1 MEAQQDFKELLE
13 LFNANNVDYIIV
25 GSYALAFHGVPRY
38 TGDIDIFVR
47 PDKENA
53 KSIIKALNDFGF
65 ASLNLNVDDFT
76 SQDKI
81 IQLGVSPIRID
92 ILTSITGVTWDDA
105 RNGKVSGLYGEV
117 PVYYIGQ
124 QELIANK
131 LAVGRKKDL
140 ADIEAIGKD
149 IEP

>member
-1 MEAQQDFKELLE
+1 MEAQQDFKELSE

-38 TGDIDIFVR
+38 TGGIDIFVR

-53 KSIIKALNDFGF
+53 ESIIKALNGFGF

-149 IEP
+149 IGC